1 MSTTTPG
8 ADQLQALISYS
19 NNKTGVSDTTLSDAV
34 TRLVTGYGGGNIE
47 NGIVFTELNNDGRP
61 ISADI
66 YGDVPSYAFGHIT
79 ATSVLGGYLTNVTF
93 KGNTTKIGAG
103 AFQKNA
109 ALTELIIPDSVT
121 TIGNQVL
128 RGCTGMVSYIH
139 ENAGN
144 FYGVRSPASQAIFS
158 NWTATSLE
166 TLQLGAVG
174 KPVTALSR
182 VAFDAVNFPATANVI
197 IYCSGE
203 DVDTYLEAVRVN
215 VTKATVTFK
224 ASEATTYNSTSYVAG
239 DTILTD
245 VPSTT

>member
-1 MSTTTPG
+1 MSTPLT
-8 ADQLQALISYS
+8 DRINALTAYS
-19 NNKTGVSDTTLSDAV
+19 NQKTGASDTTLSDAV
-34 TRLVTGYGGGNIE
+34 TRLVAGYGGGNIE

-61 ISADI
+61 ILADI
-66 YGDVPSYAFGHIT
+66 YGDVPSYAFGYLS
-79 ATSVLGGYLTNVTF
+79 ATNVLGSYLTNVTF
-93 KGNTTKIGAG
+93 KGNTTKIGDG

-121 TIGNQVL
+121 TIGSQVV
-128 RGCTGMVSYIH
+128 RGCSGIVSYIH

-144 FYGVRSPASQAIFS
+144 FYGVRTPASRAIFS
-158 NWTATSLE
+158 NWIATSLE
-166 TLQLGAVG
+166 TLQLGAIG

-182 VAFDAVNFPATANVI
+182 IAFDAVNFPATANVI

-224 ASEATTYNSTSYVAG
+224 ASEATTYNSTSYAAG